1 MAWGSFTGDGLSG
14 NVFDVG
20 GPTSLATDF
29 YDGYGGNGVSLAE
42 AADVRNGSYDYVSGS
57 APGGITS
64 WGMPRDAVEQARMGA
79 GYPNN
84 GQPWDWNA
92 ATMGVSRLIDSASRA
107 YAVANGTIAPTY
119 AGQNGLTYQNGRQV
133 RSLSIGGNL
142 LPLLLIGGAFLLLSK
157 K

>member
-14 NVFDVG
+14 NVFDIG

-42 AADVRNGSYDYVSGS
+42 AADVRNGSYDYSGS
-57 APGGITS
+57 SGGITAWAATS
-64 WGMPRDAVEQARMGA
+64 RDAVEQARMGA

-107 YAVANGTIAPTY
+107 YAVANGSISPTY

-133 RSLSIGGNL
+133 RSLSIGSNL